1 MRSTHDVFHLA
12 VPARDLTEAQE
23 YYVARLGCRLA
34 RSYPNRITLDFF
46 GDHLVC
52 HLSEDWDRVPVMN
65 PRHFGVS
72 FYERAPFDALL
83 RRVRERDLPVFAEQT
98 LRYPG
103 MVEEH
108 DSIVLRDPSNNLLE
122 FKHYTDPR
130 VMY

>member
-1 MRSTHDVFHLA
+1 MRSTQDVFHLA
-12 VPARDLTEAQE
+12 VPARDLAEAEE
-23 YYVARLGCRLA
+23 YYVGKLGCRLA
-34 RSYPNRITLDFF
+34 RRYANRITLDFF

-52 HLSEDWDRVPVMN
+52 HLSDDWDREPVMN

-83 RRVRERDLPVFAEQT
+83 LRVRERGLPVFAEAI

-103 MVEEH
+103 KVEEH
-108 DSIVLRDPSNNLLE
+108 DAIVLRDPSNNLLE
-122 FKHYTDPR
+122 FKYYTDPR

>member
-1 MRSTHDVFHLA
+1 MRNLQDVFHLA
-12 VPARDLTEAQE
+12 IPTHDLASAEN
-23 YYVARLGCRLA
+23 YYVTKLGCKLA
-34 RSYPNRITLDFF
+34 RRYENRITLDFF

-52 HLSEDWDRVPVMN
+52 HLSEECDSEPRMN
-65 PRHFGVS
+65 PHHFGIS
-72 FYERAPFDALL
+72 FYDRADFERLIK
-83 RRVRERDLPVFAEQT
+83 RVEERELPVFAERF

-103 MVEEH
+103 RVEEH